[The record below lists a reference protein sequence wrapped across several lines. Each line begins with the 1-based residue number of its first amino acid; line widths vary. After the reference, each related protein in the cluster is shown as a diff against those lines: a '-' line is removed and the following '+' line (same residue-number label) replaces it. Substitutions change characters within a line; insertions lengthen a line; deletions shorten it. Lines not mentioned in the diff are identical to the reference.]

1 MISNFEKALDLVL
14 QSEGGFS
21 INPFDNGNKLPD
33 GRQGCTN
40 KGITQN
46 SWEEFVGHKVSH
58 NDMRNL
64 TQEQIAKFYKAKF
77 WKLAKCDELPSGV
90 DYVVFDFSV
99 NAGVGRAVKTL
110 QQSIGVSAD
119 GLIGA
124 ITLAELAKCN
134 TTNLISKFSEKKIEF
149 YQDLVARKPDQ
160 QVFLK
165 GWLNRVSHAKKNADY
180 LVSH

>member
-21 INPFDNGNKLPD
+21 INLFDNGNKLPD

-46 SWEEFVGHKVSH
+46 SWEEFVGHPVTH

-64 TQEQIAKFYKAKF
+64 THEQIAKFYKAKF

-90 DYVVFDFSV
+90 DYVVFDFAV
-99 NAGVGRAVKTL
+99 NSGVGRAIKTL
-110 QQSIGVSAD
+110 QQTISVQAD
-119 GLIGA
+119 GLIGR
-124 ITLAELAKCN
+124 ITLSKLDEYNPMAF
-134 TTNLISKFSEKKIEF
+134 ISKFSEKKIEF

-160 QVFLK
+160 QIFLK
-165 GWLNRVSHAKKNADY
+165 GWLNRVSSVRQDAIS